1 MYSKLIVA
9 YETLRHFNI
18 RHETLPKSF
27 PIQNRIQMIERKAP
41 VKDATI
47 DHKLIPKRTFT
58 PRSTSLGRNPIVT
71 ITKINRGPKKEPPST
86 PPPLNETIEHQ
97 APTSE
102 RKFSNR
108 DASRKRIVQ
117 KHFLTMNRMNEK
129 DRAIKEKERR
139 KSTSSIGS
147 IPSMTSN
154 GSTLDPPSMELS
166 LHSDTIFS
174 DELAR
179 MSCFM
184 ESKESAQILGAQSP
198 LEFVE
203 RTFSQWMKE
212 PAIETVTDEEEN
224 LEALYEAEAISK
236 LEARS
241 SDSEDQDLLLETD
254 IAIKIALSAK
264 SSIIRLKEGDRIP
277 RKTNLAPKPLKL
289 NTLGLD
295 KKAVSVENEG
305 KSIEE
310 KPIREPPANNTEQKP
325 MTRDSLANSDAVFL
339 PSPTSISSD
348 SQSTEL
354 ESDQS
359 QKQRPTSMEIQHSP
373 IAFDE
378 SELKFLTARRPARN
392 KRKNN
397 RNIQAKREGNTLT
410 KATLKPILK
419 PPRIERKLLEIAERN
434 ESLVYNGHNL
444 HRKPSIKAILN
455 AGRKVFG
462 AEIEQEPQTPTSSKF
477 ERIESLAYRS
487 EKVHARQSLFGAKDE
502 QVPQIPV
509 SQKHFGI
516 QIKPVKDKFAC
527 ISKDL
532 KDFLDEIEVN
542 DSKKVKR
549 KPIHAIDTL
558 TTKLKTSPAPAVSP
572 LTRAI
577 AESDVVKSAPKVE
590 NVAKIF
596 EDELNFES
604 IPKLELSFDFEKVSP
619 PVSPNSS
626 NDATLRG
633 SSDIQVQT
641 LLRPNLDLQS
651 ADEDTPNAGYK
662 LPQPAFSTIDFLGT
676 LFSKAGL
683 ANILGH
689 GAESNT
695 EPKLSKSKHESDWLG
710 FIGNYEAAEGGN
722 QEKSKRENH
731 MSLYGET
738 IAEETE
744 DQVIKTS
751 SNNRNGFLMT
761 EAGQK
766 TPKFYLS
773 SERNRYSLSES
784 AKSEIEV
791 TKLV

>member
-1 MYSKLIVA
+1 
-9 YETLRHFNI
+9 
-18 RHETLPKSF
+18 
-27 PIQNRIQMIERKAP
+27 MIERKAP

-108 DASRKRIVQ
+108 EASRKRIAQ
-117 KHFLTMNRMNEK
+117 KQFMTMNRMNEK
-129 DRAIKEKERR
+129 EPGTKEKERR

-147 IPSMTSN
+147 IPSMISN

-212 PAIETVTDEEEN
+212 PAVETVTVEEEN
-224 LEALYEAEAISK
+224 LEALYEAEAISR

-289 NTLGLD
+289 NTQGLN
-295 KKAVSVENEG
+295 KNALAVENEI
-305 KSIEE
+305 KSIDN
-310 KPIREPPANNTEQKP
+310 PIREPTANNTEQKP
-325 MTRDSLANSDAVFL
+325 IARDSSENSDAVFL
-339 PSPTSISSD
+339 PSPTSIGSD

-354 ESDQS
+354 ESAQS

-378 SELKFLTARRPARN
+378 SELKFLTTRRPARN

-397 RNIQAKREGNTLT
+397 QIIQAKREGNTFT
-410 KATLKPILK
+410 KPALKPILK
-419 PPRIERKLLEIAERN
+419 PPRTDRKLLEIAERN

-462 AEIEQEPQTPTSSKF
+462 VEIEQEPQTPTSSKL
-477 ERIESLAYRS
+477 ERNESLAYRS
-487 EKVHARQSLFGAKDE
+487 EKIHASQSQFGAKDE

-542 DSKKVKR
+542 DPKKVKR

-558 TTKLKTSPAPAVSP
+558 STKLKTSTAAAVSP

-590 NVAKIF
+590 NEAKIF
-596 EDELNFES
+596 EDVLNFES

-633 SSDIQVQT
+633 SSDIHFQT
-641 LLRPNLDLQS
+641 HLRPNLDLHS
-651 ADEDTPNAGYK
+651 ADEDKTPNAGYK

-676 LFSKAGL
+676 LFSKTGL
-683 ANILGH
+683 TNILGH
-689 GAESNT
+689 GGESNT
-695 EPKLSKSKHESDWLG
+695 EPKLSKVKHESDWLG
-710 FIGNYEAAEGGN
+710 FIGNYEAVEGGH
-722 QEKSKRENH
+722 QDKSKRESH
-731 MSLYGET
+731 MSKYGQT
-738 IAEETE
+738 ILEETE
-744 DQVIKTS
+744 DEDIKPS
-751 SNNRNGFLMT
+751 STNRNGFLMT
-761 EAGQK
+761 DASHK
-766 TPKFYLS
+766 LS
-773 SERNRYSLSES
+773 PCSLSEP
-784 AKSEIEV
+784 AKSE
-791 TKLV
+791 LV